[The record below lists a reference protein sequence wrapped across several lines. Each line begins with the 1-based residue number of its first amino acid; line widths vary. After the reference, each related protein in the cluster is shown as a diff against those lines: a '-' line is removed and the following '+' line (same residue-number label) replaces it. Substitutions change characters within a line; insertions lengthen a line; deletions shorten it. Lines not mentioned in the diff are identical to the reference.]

1 MRRCASFSMKTKTVT
16 PSSNT
21 TNRHPCSDNSMMTL
35 LLRSRAGSTTRWK
48 ARYGELWN
56 SPPFDAPSDRRPSG
70 ATPHRNGPP
79 EQERTRR
86 HDGSQWLRTQTALI
100 GLEDW
105 RRAVLRCPRQR
116 CDHSSENQIGR
127 LIGAI
132 ACQVNEE
139 AVNAR
144 TCVPNFAWRRQL
156 DRGRGPS
163 QSTRTPPA
171 GDSSN
176 KTAAPQRHSARAS

>member
-132 ACQVNEE
+132 ACQVVKRGGGQR
-139 AVNAR
+139 AYLRPQFRMAPTIGPRSRPFSVN
-144 TCVPNFAWRRQL
+144 TY
-156 DRGRGPS
+156 
-163 QSTRTPPA
+163 
-171 GDSSN
+171 
-176 KTAAPQRHSARAS
+176 SARGGLIE